1 MGTENTSGL
10 LPTSLLPKGPFPF
23 RVPPKPQPRRERCHV
38 ATDTVTVLNRNTCTG
53 EAGDHGQEK
62 GQLTR
67 IQPASSPTPV
77 EEQGA
82 SIGFTPVPK
91 PRLRVGP
98 TPAEEQWAS
107 IGFTPVPKPR
117 LRVRPTPA
125 EEQWASIGFTPV
137 PKPPRLRVGPTPAE
151 EQGASIGFTPVPKPR
166 LRVRPT
172 PAEEQ
177 GASIG
182 FIPVPKPRLRVGP
195 TPAEEQ
201 WASIGFT
208 PVPKPRLR
216 VGPTPAEEQW
226 ASIGFTPVPKPR
238 LRVGPTLNPHS
249 RDSGL
254 VAGHMEEPLCLRTN
268 PVQRLP
274 PPNKLLPTLKINSI
288 VQRMVHMNT
297 ENRNIGYMVVIDT
310 EGSVADLHY
319 TQLPRG
325 SQERLNTAVTD
336 KLKANCREKNGL
348 LETLWQERR
357 LVQESGILPYLNKQE
372 LLLQES
378 MYEVV
383 TTEQSYLERLG
394 VAVNHFMKSSTLRLA
409 LSPRDHK
416 SLFSSIA
423 KIREISQKFLDAM
436 KKELESNLLCDMLCD
451 VIHRHTSS
459 HFGAYVDYIRNMP
472 YQEQTMH
479 NLGREN
485 PQIMEILRKLQD
497 DQRCYRLPLKS
508 FLVLPFQRIT
518 RLKILI
524 ENILKSTERGSERQA
539 SAEKALRAL
548 IKVVEA
554 CNREV
559 GRMKMMEEIV
569 HIANKTEFECKALPL
584 VSSSRWL
591 VRQGQLA
598 QLSEKENI
606 FGHRK
611 LCHIYLF
618 LFNDLLL
625 VTTRKSMDRF
635 VVRDHVHRS
644 LIEVSEG
651 LEEKEDLVCAS
662 RERMFCLAL
671 LKNQR
676 GTTSQFLLQASTQAE
691 KITWMEVLS
700 RREDGME
707 GIYEEWD
714 CPQVR
719 CTEVYVAQQPG
730 ELSIQLGDTINVI
743 QKTTDGFLEGRR
755 LVDGERGWFPDYC
768 AVQVTNEYIQRKHLR
783 QRYHVLKTANRILN
797 RRQTVPQAT
806 ACFR

>member
-1 MGTENTSGL
+1 MFWSAFWRSKKVCMGTENTSGL
-10 LPTSLLPKGPFPF
+10 LPTSLLPKGPFPY
-23 RVPPKPQPRRERCHV
+23 RVPPKPQPRRDRWHW

-67 IQPASSPTPV
+67 NKSIPPLINSQGDSISSEVMTSGSSRIQSTSSTTPAEEQWASIGFTPVPKPRLSDGPTPA
-77 EEQGA
+77 EAQWT

-98 TPAEEQWAS
+98 TPAEAQW
-107 IGFTPVPKPR
+107 T
-117 LRVRPTPA
+117 
-125 EEQWASIGFTPV
+125 
-137 PKPPRLRVGPTPAE
+137 
-151 EQGASIGFTPVPKPR
+151 
-166 LRVRPT
+166 
-172 PAEEQ
+172 
-177 GASIG
+177 
-182 FIPVPKPRLRVGP
+182 
-195 TPAEEQ
+195 
-201 WASIGFT
+201 
-208 PVPKPRLR
+208 
-216 VGPTPAEEQW
+216 
-226 ASIGFTPVPKPR
+226 SIGFTPVPKPR

-254 VAGHMEEPLCLRTN
+254 AAGHMEKPLCLRTN

-274 PPNKLLPTLKINSI
+274 PPNKPLPTLKRNTI
-288 VQRMVHMNT
+288 VQRVVHMNT
-297 ENRNIGYMVVIDT
+297 ENRSSGSMVVVDT
-310 EGSVADLHY
+310 EGSGVDLHY

-325 SQERLNTAVTD
+325 SRERLNTAVTD

-348 LETLWQERR
+348 LETLWQERK

-423 KIREISQKFLDAM
+423 KIREISQNFLDVM
-436 KKELESNLLCDMLCD
+436 REELESNLLCDMLCD

-459 HFGAYVDYIRNMP
+459 HFGAYVGYIRNMP

-485 PQIMEILRKLQD
+485 PQIMEILRELQD

-524 ENILKSTERGSERQA
+524 ENILKSTERGSERQM

-625 VTTRKSMDRF
+625 VTTRKGMDRF

-662 RERMFCLAL
+662 WERMFCLAL

-676 GTTSQFLLQASTQAE
+676 GTTSQFLLQASTHAE

-700 RREDGME
+700 HRVDGME

-730 ELSIQLGDTINVI
+730 ELSVQLGDTINVI
-743 QKTTDGFLEGRR
+743 QKTADGFLEGRR

-768 AVQVTNEYIQRKHLR
+768 AVQVTNESE
-783 QRYHVLKTANRILN
+783 
-797 RRQTVPQAT
+797 
-806 ACFR
+806 

>member
-10 LPTSLLPKGPFPF
+10 LPTSLLPKGPFPY
-23 RVPPKPQPRRERCHV
+23 RVPPKPQPRRERWHW

-67 IQPASSPTPV
+67 NKSIAPLINSQGDCISSEVMTSGSSRIQSASSMTPA
-77 EEQGA
+77 EEQWA
-82 SIGFTPVPK
+82 SIGFTPVPKPRLIVGPTPAEEQWASIGFTPVPKPHLRVGPTPAEEQWASIRFTPVPK

-107 IGFTPVPKPR
+107 IR
-117 LRVRPTPA
+117 
-125 EEQWASIGFTPV
+125 
-137 PKPPRLRVGPTPAE
+137 
-151 EQGASIGFTPVPKPR
+151 
-166 LRVRPT
+166 
-172 PAEEQ
+172 
-177 GASIG
+177 
-182 FIPVPKPRLRVGP
+182 
-195 TPAEEQ
+195 
-201 WASIGFT
+201 
-208 PVPKPRLR
+208 
-216 VGPTPAEEQW
+216 
-226 ASIGFTPVPKPR
+226 FTPVPKPR

-254 VAGHMEEPLCLRTN
+254 AAGHMEEPLCLRTN

-274 PPNKLLPTLKINSI
+274 PPNKPLPTLKRNGI
-288 VQRMVHMNT
+288 VQRMVHTNT
-297 ENRNIGYMVVIDT
+297 ENRNSGSMVVIDT
-310 EGSVADLHY
+310 EGSGADLHY
-319 TQLPRG
+319 AQLPRG
-325 SQERLNTAVTD
+325 SRERLNTTVTD
-336 KLKANCREKNGL
+336 KLNANCRERNGL
-348 LETLWQERR
+348 LETLWQERK

-423 KIREISQKFLDAM
+423 KIREISQNFLDVM
-436 KKELESNLLCDMLCD
+436 REELESNLLCDMLCD

-485 PQIMEILRKLQD
+485 PQIMEILRELQD

-518 RLKILI
+518 QLKILI
-524 ENILKSTERGSERQA
+524 ENILKSTERGSERQV

-625 VTTRKSMDRF
+625 VTTRKGMDRF

-662 RERMFCLAL
+662 WERMFCLAL

-676 GTTSQFLLQASTQAE
+676 GTTSQFLLQASTQ
-691 KITWMEVLS
+691 
-700 RREDGME
+700 
-707 GIYEEWD
+707 
-714 CPQVR
+714 
-719 CTEVYVAQQPG
+719 
-730 ELSIQLGDTINVI
+730 
-743 QKTTDGFLEGRR
+743 
-755 LVDGERGWFPDYC
+755 
-768 AVQVTNEYIQRKHLR
+768 
-783 QRYHVLKTANRILN
+783 
-797 RRQTVPQAT
+797 
-806 ACFR
+806 

>member
-1 MGTENTSGL
+1 
-10 LPTSLLPKGPFPF
+10 
-23 RVPPKPQPRRERCHV
+23 
-38 ATDTVTVLNRNTCTG
+38 
-53 EAGDHGQEK
+53 
-62 GQLTR
+62 
-67 IQPASSPTPV
+67 
-77 EEQGA
+77 
-82 SIGFTPVPK
+82 
-91 PRLRVGP
+91 
-98 TPAEEQWAS
+98 
-107 IGFTPVPKPR
+107 
-117 LRVRPTPA
+117 
-125 EEQWASIGFTPV
+125 
-137 PKPPRLRVGPTPAE
+137 
-151 EQGASIGFTPVPKPR
+151 
-166 LRVRPT
+166 
-172 PAEEQ
+172 
-177 GASIG
+177 
-182 FIPVPKPRLRVGP
+182 
-195 TPAEEQ
+195 
-201 WASIGFT
+201 
-208 PVPKPRLR
+208 
-216 VGPTPAEEQW
+216 
-226 ASIGFTPVPKPR
+226 
-238 LRVGPTLNPHS
+238 
-249 RDSGL
+249 
-254 VAGHMEEPLCLRTN
+254 
-268 PVQRLP
+268 
-274 PPNKLLPTLKINSI
+274 
-288 VQRMVHMNT
+288 
-297 ENRNIGYMVVIDT
+297 
-310 EGSVADLHY
+310 
-319 TQLPRG
+319 
-325 SQERLNTAVTD
+325 
-336 KLKANCREKNGL
+336 
-348 LETLWQERR
+348 
-357 LVQESGILPYLNKQE
+357 
-372 LLLQES
+372 
-378 MYEVV
+378 
-383 TTEQSYLERLG
+383 
-394 VAVNHFMKSSTLRLA
+394 
-409 LSPRDHK
+409 
-416 SLFSSIA
+416 
-423 KIREISQKFLDAM
+423 
-436 KKELESNLLCDMLCD
+436 MLCD

-518 RLKILI
+518 RLKILV
-524 ENILKSTERGSERQA
+524 ENILKSTERGSERQV
-539 SAEKALRAL
+539 STEKALRAL

-625 VTTRKSMDRF
+625 VTTRKGMDRF

-662 RERMFCLAL
+662 WERMFCIAL

-676 GTTSQFLLQASTQAE
+676 GTTSQLLLQASTHAE
-691 KITWMEVLS
+691 KITWMEMLS
-700 RREDGME
+700 HRVDGME

-730 ELSIQLGDTINVI
+730 ELSVQLGDTVNVI
-743 QKTTDGFLEGRR
+743 QKTADGFLEGRR

-768 AVQVTNEYIQRKHLR
+768 AAQVTNEYVQRKHLR
-783 QRYHVLKTANRILN
+783 QRYHVLQTANRILT
-797 RRQTVPQAT
+797 RRHTVPRAT